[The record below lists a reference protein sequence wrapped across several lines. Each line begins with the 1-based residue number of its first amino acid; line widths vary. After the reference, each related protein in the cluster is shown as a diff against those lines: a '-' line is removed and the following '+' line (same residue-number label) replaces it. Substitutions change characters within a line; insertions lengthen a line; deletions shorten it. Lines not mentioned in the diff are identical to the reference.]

1 MSKHTIFRKFPS
13 QLQANELKSLLEK
26 NGIDSTV
33 ANNIP
38 SLDATFSGSTLLH
51 EYEVRIPQVDF
62 ELAEKIL
69 DKDTEDLL
77 NEIPKDYYL
86 FDFTDEELYE
96 ILQKR
101 DEWNAFDYSLAQKIL
116 QKNGKSITQDYL
128 AELKNERLSEL
139 SKPDENQKTLIIA
152 GYIFAILGGAIGI
165 IIGYSLWKSKN
176 TLPNGKKVHS
186 YNADDREHGL
196 YIFVIGLIITF
207 IAIIWRIYANVL

>member
-1 MSKHTIFRKFPS
+1 MSKHSIFRKFPS

-38 SLDATFSGSTLLH
+38 FVDATFSGNTLLK
-51 EYEVRIPQVDF
+51 EYEVIIAQVDF
-62 ELAEKIL
+62 EKAEAIL
-69 DKDTEDLL
+69 ETDAEDLL

-101 DEWNAFDYSLAQKIL
+101 DEWNALDYSLAQKIL
-116 QKNGKSITQDYL
+116 QKNGKSISQDYL
-128 AELKNERLSEL
+128 SELKNKRLIEL
-139 SKPDENQKTLIIA
+139 SKPDGNQKMLIIA
-152 GYIFAILGGAIGI
+152 GYLFAILGGAIGI

-176 TLPNGKKVHS
+176 TLPNGKKVYS
-186 YNADDREHGL
+186 YNPNNREHGL
-196 YIFVIGLIITF
+196 FIFIIGLIVTS
-207 IAIIWRIYANVL
+207 IAIIWRLYTKVL